1 MKKQI
6 LAALLF
12 CALAAQIPA
21 QAAGGF
27 QGPDATQVVSTA
39 QLKSLP
45 DDAYAIIEGSIV
57 RNIRGDHYEFK
68 DASGTIDVEI
78 DHKYWNGQTITPNNI
93 VRLTVEV
100 DKDLMKTEYDVKKP
114 IEILK

>member
-1 MKKQI
+1 M
-6 LAALLF
+6 
-12 CALAAQIPA
+12 
-21 QAAGGF
+21 
-27 QGPDATQVVSTA
+27 VSTA